1 MGFVSFPARQSEDL
15 RISRD
20 ADHPSKNSAD
30 PPWAPRSPG
39 AVAPLMFLLDPPF
52 PRHATVA
59 DRAARIG
66 TIEDAIFEAFPVES
80 VRDAVVRCRTSDALS
95 FLGF

>member
-1 MGFVSFPARQSEDL
+1 
-15 RISRD
+15 
-20 ADHPSKNSAD
+20 
-30 PPWAPRSPG
+30 
-39 AVAPLMFLLDPPF
+39 MFLLDPPS